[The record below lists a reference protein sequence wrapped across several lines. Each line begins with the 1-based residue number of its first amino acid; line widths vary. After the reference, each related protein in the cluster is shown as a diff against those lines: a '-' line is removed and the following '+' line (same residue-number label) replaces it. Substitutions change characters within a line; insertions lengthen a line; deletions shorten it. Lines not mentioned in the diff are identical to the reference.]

1 MKDAFV
7 FFFWIVGCALT
18 LWGAYILLA
27 SQHLSDHRTLTGGWV
42 LTLCGI
48 LTIVIILWTGD
59 SVPVTEE
66 VPQ

>member
-27 SQHLSDHRTLTGGWV
+27 SQSPPDHRTLTNG
-42 LTLCGI
+42 LILILCGI

-66 VPQ
+66 APQ